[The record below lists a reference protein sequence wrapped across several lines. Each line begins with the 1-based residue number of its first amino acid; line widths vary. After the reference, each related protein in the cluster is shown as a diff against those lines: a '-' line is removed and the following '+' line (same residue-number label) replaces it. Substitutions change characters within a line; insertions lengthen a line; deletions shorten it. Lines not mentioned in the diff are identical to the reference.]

1 MVHIVLVESNTPD
14 IVAAG
19 LSAAT
24 PFRDTFSA
32 LNMACSVSVVEPYA
46 QPCDPG
52 VLDEADGVVLTG
64 SGVRWAVDDARAKPL
79 ADLAEQVFDRGLP
92 VWGSCNGMQL
102 AAVLLGGTVR
112 VSPNGRETGFARSV
126 VLTEQ
131 GQGHPMMAGRE
142 TGYSVPCTHRDE
154 VGTLPEGAELVAGN
168 AHSPVQAFAYAK
180 NGVDFWGAQYHPEF
194 SAAFVAGLVA
204 YRSDGSAET
213 QDLIDNLSRADTDPD
228 FARRMGGRADDLRL
242 AVRATEL
249 RNWLAHVDFTKSPTQ
264 M

>member
-1 MVHIVLVESNTPD
+1 M
-14 IVAAG
+14 
-19 LSAAT
+19 

-32 LNMACSVSVVEPYA
+32 LNMACSVSVVEPA

-52 VLDEADGVVLTG
+52 VLDDADGVVLTG
-64 SGVRWAVDDARAKPL
+64 SGVRWAVDDPRAKPL

-142 TGYSVPCTHRDE
+142 TGYSVPCTHCDE
-154 VGTLPEGAELVAGN
+154 VGTLPEGELVPECIRL
-168 AHSPVQAFAYAK
+168 S
-180 NGVDFWGAQYHPEF
+180 GVCLCEERRRFLGAQYHPEF

-204 YRSDGSAET
+204 YRSDGSAEMRP
-213 QDLIDNLSRADTDPD
+213 DRNLSGEQILISRGACS
-228 FARRMGGRADDLRL
+228 G
-242 AVRATEL
+242 
-249 RNWLAHVDFTKSPTQ
+249 
-264 M
+264 